1 MSRTTQQVFR
11 FVFVLTLVA
20 LSGACA
26 APGPVPATVQPALA
40 KFADPYSD
48 GLRKVGISSV
58 MVYAN
63 SARVRVASVM
73 GEVYFR
79 YPGGLA
85 PTAFALYVGTRDVE
99 VDSDTFSAANS
110 AQYEAAMKAILP
122 EAIKQATANNMLQM
136 EMNLGGGRGR

>member
-1 MSRTTQQVFR
+1 MSRTTQRFFR
-11 FVFVLTLVA
+11 WLFVLVLAA

-40 KFADPYSD
+40 KLAEPYAD
-48 GLRKVGISSV
+48 GLRKVGVSSV

-63 SARVRVASVM
+63 GARVRVGSVM
-73 GEVYFR
+73 GEVYLR

-85 PTAFALYVGTRDVE
+85 PTAFALYVGARDVE
-99 VDSDTFSAANS
+99 ADSDTFSAANS

-122 EAIKQATANNMLQM
+122 EAIRQVTANNMLQM
-136 EMNLGGGRGR
+136 EMNLGGARGR

>member
-1 MSRTTQQVFR
+1 MSRTTQPFFR
-11 FVFVLTLVA
+11 FGFVLALAA

-40 KFADPYSD
+40 RFAEPYAD
-48 GLRKVGISSV
+48 GLRKAGVSSV

-63 SARVRVASVM
+63 GARVRVASVM
-73 GEVYFR
+73 GEVYLR

-122 EAIKQATANNMLQM
+122 EVIKQVTANNMLQM
-136 EMNLGGGRGR
+136 EMNLGGARGR